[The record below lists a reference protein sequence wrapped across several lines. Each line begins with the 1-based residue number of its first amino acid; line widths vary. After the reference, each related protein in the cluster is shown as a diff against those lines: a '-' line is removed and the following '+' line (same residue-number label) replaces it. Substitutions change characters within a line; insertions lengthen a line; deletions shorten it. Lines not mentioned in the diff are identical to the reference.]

1 MPGDYFSDDD
11 AFGPRSPGLT
21 AVKVNPKPEEEPPP
35 IVTHIFVSPPTSRN
49 RKKSKVRKHRPTQ
62 GDWVLIR
69 EMDPNRPDIAHAV
82 SQEALNSAS
91 ETESSDEEM
100 HDPPSDRT
108 AAAPNLLSIA
118 QQSNK
123 DMAAPAS
130 NVRSDSLTD
139 ANRHFDLSALAEQR
153 RASHASHASSTGSA
167 LVSVTSNT
175 STNGSINGSTHNTTA
190 AHPPTNGD
198 PASDSSAIS
207 PNLRGLTISSSRG
220 QQGEKLQPLQTLQ
233 PPLESAASPSQ
244 SLPSIAQ
251 FDDLVRSATNESDA
265 PSIFAHRQSI
275 SSSGQSPSAI
285 IRSLSISSHSP
296 ASPFPPFNASS
307 PVSASSDASR
317 AGDVFLRSKEHLT
330 LFGPGGARRPS
341 QVADGTYPRS
351 ASISVETYN
360 SPVGH
365 SADMLQTP
373 IEGRQR
379 VLSIDG
385 ALASRHL
392 PPPVGSGI
400 SNISQNM
407 TGSYKCDQPG
417 CNAAPFQTQYLLNS
431 HANVHSQSRPHY
443 CPVKGCPRSE
453 GGKGFK
459 RKNEMIRHGLV
470 HQSPGYVCPFC
481 PDREH
486 KYPRPDNLQRHVRV
500 HHVDKDKDDP
510 QLRDVLAQRPEG
522 GSRGRRRRISAC

>member
-1 MPGDYFSDDD
+1 MPGEYYTEED
-11 AFGPRSPGLT
+11 AFGSRSPGLEPVT
-21 AVKVNPKPEEEPPP
+21 VNAKPEEEPPP
-35 IVTHIFVSPPTSRN
+35 IVTQIFVSPPTSRN
-49 RKKSKVRKHRPTQ
+49 RKKSKPRKHRPTQ

-82 SQEALNSAS
+82 SQEALNSGS

-100 HDPPSDRT
+100 PDQP
-108 AAAPNLLSIA
+108 AAAVKGMAVPSI
-118 QQSNK
+118 
-123 DMAAPAS
+123 
-130 NVRSDSLTD
+130 RSDSLAD
-139 ANRHFDLSALAEQR
+139 ANSHFDHNALAAER
-153 RASHASHASSTGSA
+153 RESHASHASSTGSI
-167 LVSVTSNT
+167 LHSVTSNSSSVNGST
-175 STNGSINGSTHNTTA
+175 LNNTSSHPSTNGDHLA
-190 AHPPTNGD
+190 
-198 PASDSSAIS
+198 DSSAIS
-207 PNLRGLTISSSRG
+207 PHLRGLRLSPSRG
-220 QQGEKLQPLQTLQ
+220 QSGEKLPSIQTLQ
-233 PPLESAASPSQ
+233 PPPASVTLPESAASPSQ
-244 SLPSIAQ
+244 QLPSIAQ

-265 PSIFAHRQSI
+265 SGIFAHRQSI

-285 IRSLSISSHSP
+285 IRSLSISSHHSP
-296 ASPFPPFNASS
+296 ASPFPPLNASS
-307 PVSASSDASR
+307 PVSAGSDASR

-341 QVADGTYPRS
+341 QIADGTYPRS
-351 ASISVETYN
+351 ASISVDSYN

-365 SADMLQTP
+365 STDMLHTP
-373 IEGRQR
+373 IEGGRQR

-392 PPPVGSGI
+392 PPPIGSGI
-400 SNISQNM
+400 SNIPENI

-417 CNAAPFQTQYLLNS
+417 CTAAPFQTQYLLNS
-431 HANVHSQSRPHY
+431 HANVHSQTRPHF

>member
-1 MPGDYFSDDD
+1 MPEDYYTEED
-11 AFGPRSPGLT
+11 ALGTRSPGLE
-21 AVKVNPKPEEEPPP
+21 AIIVNAEPKEEPNP
-35 IVTHIFVSPPTSRN
+35 ILSHIVVSSPPSRT
-49 RKKSKVRKHRPTQ
+49 RKNSKTRKTLPTQ

-69 EMDPNRPDIAHAV
+69 EMDPSRPDLAQAV

-100 HDPPSDRT
+100 QDPPSDRSVVQT
-108 AAAPNLLSIA
+108 AKEMTTPAPNL
-118 QQSNK
+118 
-123 DMAAPAS
+123 
-130 NVRSDSLTD
+130 RSDSLAD
-139 ANRHFDLSALAEQR
+139 ANPNFVER
-153 RASHASHASSTGSA
+153 RESHASSTGSV
-167 LVSVTSNT
+167 LQSVASNP
-175 STNGSINGSTHNTTA
+175 STNGSSNGSAQNHSS
-190 AHPPTNGD
+190 HTND
-198 PASDSSAIS
+198 HLADSSAIS
-207 PNLRGLTISSSRG
+207 PHLRSLRLSPSRGLP
-220 QQGEKLQPLQTLQ
+220 GEKLPSIQTHQPSSTAAS
-233 PPLESAASPSQ
+233 PESAASPNQ
-244 SLPSIAQ
+244 LPSIAQ

-265 PSIFAHRQSI
+265 SSIYAHRQSI

-285 IRSLSISSHSP
+285 IRSLSISSHHSP

-307 PVSASSDASR
+307 PVSAGGDAAR
-317 AGDVFLRSKEHLT
+317 VGDVFLRSKEHLT

-341 QVADGTYPRS
+341 QIADGVFPRS
-351 ASISVETYN
+351 ASISVESYN

-373 IEGRQR
+373 IEGGRQR

-385 ALASRHL
+385 AMTSRHL
-392 PPPVGSGI
+392 PPPIGSGLT
-400 SNISQNM
+400 NIPQSIAG
-407 TGSYKCDQPG
+407 TYKCEEPG
-417 CNAAPFQTQYLLNS
+417 CTAAPFQTQYLLNS
-431 HANVHSQSRPHY
+431 HANVHSQTRPHF

>member
-1 MPGDYFSDDD
+1 MPGEYYTEED
-11 AFGPRSPGLT
+11 ALGSRSPGLE
-21 AVKVNPKPEEEPPP
+21 AIIVNPKPEEEPPP
-35 IVTHIFVSPPTSRN
+35 IVTQTFVSSPTSRN
-49 RKKSKVRKHRPTQ
+49 RKKSKSRKHRPTQ

-69 EMDPNRPDIAHAV
+69 EMAPQRPDIAHEV
-82 SQEALNSAS
+82 SQEALNSSS
-91 ETESSDEEM
+91 EIETSDEEM
-100 HDPPSDRT
+100 QDPPSDKLPT
-108 AAAPNLLSIA
+108 
-118 QQSNK
+118 NK
-123 DMAAPAS
+123 DMLAPPNAS
-130 NVRSDSLTD
+130 RSDSLAD
-139 ANRHFDLSALAEQR
+139 ANGNFDHGGFISER
-153 RASHASHASSTGSA
+153 RESHTSHASSTGSV
-167 LVSVTSNT
+167 LHSVTSNT
-175 STNGSINGSTHNTTA
+175 STTGSVNGSTLNPA
-190 AHPPTNGD
+190 SSHPSLNGD
-198 PASDSSAIS
+198 HLAESSAIS
-207 PNLRGLTISSSRG
+207 PHLRGLTLSAG
-220 QQGEKLQPLQTLQ
+220 DKLPSIQTLQ
-233 PPLESAASPSQ
+233 PPLSSAASPESAASPSQ
-244 SLPSIAQ
+244 QLPSIAQ
-251 FDDLVRSATNESDA
+251 FDDLVRSNTRESDNSSHY
-265 PSIFAHRQSI
+265 PHRQSI

-285 IRSLSISSHSP
+285 IRSLSISSHHSP
-296 ASPFPPFNASS
+296 ASPFPNFNASS
-307 PVSASSDASR
+307 PVSAGSDAGR

-341 QVADGTYPRS
+341 QIADGVYPRS

-360 SPVGH
+360 NPVGL

-373 IEGRQR
+373 IEGGRQR

-385 ALASRHL
+385 AMASRHL
-392 PPPVGSGI
+392 PPPVGSGLA
-400 SNISQNM
+400 NVPQGL
-407 TGSYKCDQPG
+407 TGSYKCEEPG
-417 CNAAPFQTQYLLNS
+417 CTAAPFQTQYLLNS
-431 HANVHSQSRPHY
+431 HANVHSQTRPHF

>member
-1 MPGDYFSDDD
+1 MPEDYYTEED
-11 AFGPRSPGLT
+11 ALGSRSPGLQ
-21 AVKVNPKPEEEPPP
+21 AIIVNPKPEEEPPP
-35 IVTHIFVSPPTSRN
+35 IVTQIFVSSPTSRN
-49 RKKSKVRKHRPTQ
+49 RKTSKLRKHRPTQ

-82 SQEALNSAS
+82 SQEALNSGS

-100 HDPPSDRT
+100 QDATNSDRP
-108 AAAPNLLSIA
+108 APA
-118 QQSNK
+118 TGK
-123 DMAAPAS
+123 GMAAPM
-130 NVRSDSLTD
+130 NDRSDSLAD
-139 ANRHFDLSALAEQR
+139 ANPNFGLGPHATGR
-153 RASHASHASSTGSA
+153 RESHASHASSTGSV
-167 LVSVTSNT
+167 LHSVTSNT
-175 STNGSINGSTHNTTA
+175 STSGSANGSAPNHTSPNA
-190 AHPPTNGD
+190 FTNGD
-198 PASDSSAIS
+198 HLSDPSAIS
-207 PNLRGLTISSSRG
+207 PHLRGLRLSPSGGLPS
-220 QQGEKLQPLQTLQ
+220 EKLPSIHTHQ
-233 PPLESAASPSQ
+233 PPPSSATSPESAASPSQ
-244 SLPSIAQ
+244 QLPSIAQ
-251 FDDLVRSATNESDA
+251 FDDLVRSANNDSEASG
-265 PSIFAHRQSI
+265 IFAHRQSI

-285 IRSLSISSHSP
+285 IRSLSISSHHSP

-307 PVSASSDASR
+307 PVSTASDAGR
-317 AGDVFLRSKEHLT
+317 VGDVFLRSKEHLT
-330 LFGPGGARRPS
+330 LFAPGGARRPS
-341 QVADGTYPRS
+341 QIADGVFPRS

-365 SADMLQTP
+365 GTDMLQTP
-373 IEGRQR
+373 IEGGRQR

-385 ALASRHL
+385 AMTSRHL
-392 PPPVGSGI
+392 PPPIGSGLT
-400 SNISQNM
+400 NVPQNVAG
-407 TGSYKCDQPG
+407 TYKCEEPG
-417 CNAAPFQTQYLLNS
+417 CTALPFQTQYLLNS
-431 HANVHSQSRPHY
+431 HANVHSQTRPHF

-522 GSRGRRRRISAC
+522 GSRGRRRRVS

>member
-1 MPGDYFSDDD
+1 MPEDYYTEED
-11 AFGPRSPGLT
+11 ALGSRSPGLE
-21 AVKVNPKPEEEPPP
+21 AIIVNPKPEEEPPP
-35 IVTHIFVSPPTSRN
+35 IVTQIFVSSPTSRN
-49 RKKSKVRKHRPTQ
+49 RKKSKLRKHRPTQ

-82 SQEALNSAS
+82 GQEALNSGS

-100 HDPPSDRT
+100 PDPPSDR
-108 AAAPNLLSIA
+108 
-118 QQSNK
+118 
-123 DMAAPAS
+123 MAVTTTKEMGAPAI
-130 NVRSDSLTD
+130 NVRSDSLAD
-139 ANRHFDLSALAEQR
+139 ANVNFDPDAMSAER
-153 RASHASHASSTGSA
+153 RESHASHVSSTGSV
-167 LVSVTSNT
+167 LQSVTSNT
-175 STNGSINGSTHNTTA
+175 STNGSVNGSA
-190 AHPPTNGD
+190 QAHTSPHTFTNGD
-198 PASDSSAIS
+198 RLADSSAIS
-207 PNLRGLTISSSRG
+207 PHLRGLRLSPSRALP
-220 QQGEKLQPLQTLQ
+220 GEKLPSIQTLQ
-233 PPLESAASPSQ
+233 PPPSAGSPESAASPNQ
-244 SLPSIAQ
+244 NLPSIAQ
-251 FDDLVRSATNESDA
+251 FDDLVRSATNDSDA
-265 PSIFAHRQSI
+265 SSIFAHRQSI

-285 IRSLSISSHSP
+285 IRSLSISSHHSP
-296 ASPFPPFNASS
+296 ASPLPPFNASS
-307 PVSASSDASR
+307 PVSAGSDR

-341 QVADGTYPRS
+341 QIADGVFPRS
-351 ASISVETYN
+351 ASISVESYN
-360 SPVGH
+360 GPVGH
-365 SADMLQTP
+365 AAEMLHTP
-373 IEGRQR
+373 IEGGRQR

-385 ALASRHL
+385 ALTSRLL
-392 PPPVGSGI
+392 PPPIGSGLTNVPQ
-400 SNISQNM
+400 NIS
-407 TGSYKCDQPG
+407 GIYKCEEPG
-417 CNAAPFQTQYLLNS
+417 CTAAAFQTQYLLNS
-431 HANVHSQSRPHY
+431 HANVHSQTRPHF